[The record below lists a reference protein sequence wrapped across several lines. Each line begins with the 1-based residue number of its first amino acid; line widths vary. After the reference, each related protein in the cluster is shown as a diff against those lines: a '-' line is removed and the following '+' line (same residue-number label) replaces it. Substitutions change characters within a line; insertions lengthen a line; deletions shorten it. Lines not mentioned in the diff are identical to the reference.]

1 MSTEYEDIVKFVVNN
16 LKCSICFEIF
26 TKPVTLVCGH
36 NYCHKCITEYLKK
49 AKKDCPHCRQD
60 VSNSKLEINFTLRA
74 ILELQELGGHERWE
88 QILTEMDQEAQH
100 TGKTKVESLI
110 KHLEWLKVEIKNT
123 EDKLSAELNSNQVYE
138 DRIGISK
145 NLTSSLEA
153 STSSLYSAAA
163 SCDDTNSSLASGEN
177 QQLSQPEEGSSQ
189 ELVED
194 DSMDT
199 DSLLENTHLPPS
211 AEALQYN
218 RNSAEAAPNAEFAEL
233 SFSPHLG
240 NRHLSFFTEIRTIR
254 TLPSQQVRTSNG
266 RFDDCQ
272 WMADQQFTSGQFYW
286 DVNIT
291 GSTGWAV
298 GVAHPNLQ
306 GNERLGR
313 TSSSWCL
320 EKSSGQ
326 LSACHNNT
334 KTCIKHSVPERIR
347 VLLDMTNGQLCFQSL
362 CENLLELHSFQ
373 VDFANPLSPVFWLY
387 GLSKNSLSLPRPRV

>member
-1 MSTEYEDIVKFVVNN
+1 MSTVYEDIVKFVASN

-36 NYCHKCITEYLKK
+36 NYCQKCIKEYLKN
-49 AKKDCPHCRQD
+49 AKRDCPHCRKD
-60 VSNSKLEINFTLRA
+60 
-74 ILELQELGGHERWE
+74 
-88 QILTEMDQEAQH
+88 
-100 TGKTKVESLI
+100 ESLI
-110 KHLEWLKVEIKNT
+110 KHLDWLKAEIKKT
-123 EDKLSAELNSNQVYE
+123 EDKLSAELNSNQAYE
-138 DRIGISK
+138 DGIGISK

-153 STSSLYSAAA
+153 STSSLYSDAAICA
-163 SCDDTNSSLASGEN
+163 DTNSSLASGEN
-177 QQLSQPEEGSSQ
+177 QEQLSQPEEGSSQ
-189 ELVED
+189 ELVEED
-194 DSMDT
+194 PMDS
-199 DSLLENTHLPPS
+199 DSLLEDARLPPS

-240 NRHLSFFTEIRTIR
+240 NRRLSFLTESRTIK
-254 TLPSQQVRTSNG
+254 TQPSQQVRTSNG

-272 WMADQQFTSGQFYW
+272 WMADQQFTGGRFYW

-298 GVAHPNLQ
+298 GVALNNLKH
-306 GNERLGR
+306 NERLGR

-326 LSACHNNT
+326 LIACHNNT
-334 KTCIKHSVPERIR
+334 KTCIKHSVPKSIR

-373 VDFANPLSPVFWLY
+373 VDLATPLSPVFWLY
-387 GLSKNSLSLPRPRV
+387 GLSSNSLSFPRPYV